1 MRSLQPS
8 KENILNILHFKNL
21 KLLNF
26 FVGHFCHLF
35 DLIESGSKTLVAC
48 LFFSLKAS
56 NHITRQYRN
65 QHFNSGFACTAFTR
79 PPFMGR
85 NLLPEKSKTFL
96 LSSSLGD
103 LLLLL
108 LLLLLPDKRG
118 WDSSRLP
125 PPPPPPAPVRRV
137 MSILDS
143 RNLARW
149 LREPP
154 GNL

>member
-1 MRSLQPS
+1 MPSALKREHPALQ
-8 KENILNILHFKNL
+8 NFKF
-21 KLLNF
+21 LNF
-26 FVGHFCHLF
+26 FVRHFCHLF
-35 DLIESGSKTLVAC
+35 DLIESGSILDPYPKHWSHAS
-48 LFFSLKAS
+48 FFICRY
-56 NHITRQYRN
+56 HITRHTQS
-65 QHFNSGFACTAFTR
+65 QHFNSDFACAAS
-79 PPFMGR
+79 MGR
-85 NLLPEKSKTFL
+85 SLLPEKSKTFL

-108 LLLLLPDKRG
+108 LLLPDRRG

-125 PPPPPPAPVRRV
+125 PPPPPPPVRRV

-143 RNLARW
+143 RNLVRW